1 MRVELK
7 NSLYKNIGIHV
18 ITTLFTVEKGD
29 VKVLLIKRCNNPF
42 NGYWAL
48 QVEHFIIMNF

>member
-48 QVEHFIIMNF
+48 PSVAR